1 MFSYQIT
8 CSPVVLQLSLDICD
22 LKERKKKDLLI
33 FEVNGVQLLNRRGG
47 FCVIGDKPVVNGFVS
62 LNLFMRNIKHL
73 LG

>member
-1 MFSYQIT
+1 MQFKR
-8 CSPVVLQLSLDICD
+8 
-22 LKERKKKDLLI
+22 KEKKDLLI
-33 FEVNGVQLLNRRGG
+33 FEVNEVQLLNRRGG